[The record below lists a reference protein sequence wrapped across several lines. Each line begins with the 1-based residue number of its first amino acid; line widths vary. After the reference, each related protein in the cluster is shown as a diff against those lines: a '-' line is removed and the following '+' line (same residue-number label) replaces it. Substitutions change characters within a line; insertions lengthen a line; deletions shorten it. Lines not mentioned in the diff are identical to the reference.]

1 LTTVQTIQ
9 VKKMSHYDAD
19 DEFTN
24 DLEDSPDLTQ
34 PDLTAD
40 EIGERTVAEFYRKT
54 WGERVTAERVG
65 HEQPAT
71 PYVTPSAG
79 TLYIGSLT
87 DIAHITNALFKSD
100 VEETSQMRP
109 TIPPELI
116 KRRDQVREYASKI
129 LGSERAANAWF
140 ERPMAVALGRRRPV
154 EHLQTLEGCDAV
166 EEFLRSLYPPEDDG
180 S

>member
-1 LTTVQTIQ
+1 
-9 VKKMSHYDAD
+9 VKKMFPDDDD
-19 DEFTN
+19 DEFHHN
-24 DLEDSPDLTQ
+24 LEDSLDPTQ
-34 PDLTAD
+34 ADLTAD

-54 WGERVTAERVG
+54 WVERSTAERAE
-65 HEQPAT
+65 HEQPT
-71 PYVTPSAG
+71 IPYVTPSAG
-79 TLYIGSLT
+79 TLYIGGLT

-116 KRRDQVREYASKI
+116 KRRDEVREYASKI
-129 LGSERAANAWF
+129 LGSERVANAWF